1 MEKTIS
7 KSMNTNI
14 IINQS
19 PYGAVSMS
27 PKMMKGLRFDPR
39 NRAVQKNNRKL
50 NLNLMHDYER
60 KQLQKKHFIIPK
72 ASFNRLVKSVTTEV
86 SDNEFIR
93 WREEALGALQM
104 AAEDFMTGM
113 FEDAYLCALHAKR
126 VTTMLKDFQLA
137 RRIRGKT

>member
-1 MEKTIS
+1 MREMEKTIS

-72 ASFNRLVKSVTTEV
+72 ASFNRLVK
-86 SDNEFIR
+86 
-93 WREEALGALQM
+93 
-104 AAEDFMTGM
+104 
-113 FEDAYLCALHAKR
+113 
-126 VTTMLKDFQLA
+126 
-137 RRIRGKT
+137 

>member
-1 MEKTIS
+1 
-7 KSMNTNI
+7 
-14 IINQS
+14 
-19 PYGAVSMS
+19 
-27 PKMMKGLRFDPR
+27 
-39 NRAVQKNNRKL
+39 
-50 NLNLMHDYER
+50 MHDYER